1 MAIEIVEGDGIV
13 DSNLK
18 ELYMNSFPAVER
30 RPIEKLNEMVK
41 NDEKYHLYLV
51 KEDNLVIGFAL
62 VCELPDEK
70 VSLLDYMVINH
81 SFQRRGIG
89 SKLLQY
95 CIEVMKSK
103 NSFLGL
109 LLEIQLED
117 VNDSDEKKIRKDR
130 IRFYKKFGAKTFEN
144 VEYYI
149 PPQSGNIAEKLH
161 LMIIPFNKLDSFP
174 KKSVENFVKKMHLE
188 IYHSKRMDLIEK
200 TVQSLSDTIKLI

>member
-1 MAIEIVEGDGIV
+1 MTVEIVEEYEIA
-13 DSNLK
+13 DSNLIK
-18 ELYMNSFPAVER
+18 LYMNSFPAVER

-51 KEDNLVIGFAL
+51 KEDNLTIGFAL

-70 VSLLDYMVINH
+70 VSLLDYMVIND
-81 SFQRRGIG
+81 SFQRKGIG

-103 NSFLGL
+103 NFLGL

-117 VNDSDEKKIRKDR
+117 VKNSDERKIRKDR

>member
-1 MAIEIVEGDGIV
+1 MTVEIVEEYEIV
-13 DSNLK
+13 DSNLIK
-18 ELYMNSFPAVER
+18 LYMNSFPAVER

-51 KEDNLVIGFAL
+51 KEDNLTIGFAL

-70 VSLLDYMVINH
+70 VALLDYMVIND
-81 SFQRRGIG
+81 SFQRKGIG

-95 CIEVMKSK
+95 CIDSMQSK
-103 NSFLGL
+103 NFLGL

-117 VNDSDEKKIRKDR
+117 VNDLDEQKIRKDR
-130 IRFYKKFGAKTFEN
+130 IHFYKKFGAKTFEN

-161 LMIIPFNKLDSFP
+161 LMIIPFNEIGDFS
-174 KKSVENFVKKMHLE
+174 KKSVEDIVRKMHLE
-188 IYHSKRMDLIEK
+188 IYDSKRMDLIEK
-200 TVQSLSDTIKLI
+200 TVQSLSDTIRLI

>member
-1 MAIEIVEGDGIV
+1 MAIEIIEEDEIV
-13 DSNLK
+13 DSNLI

-51 KEDNLVIGFAL
+51 KEDNSAIGFAL

-70 VSLLDYMVINH
+70 VSLLDYMVIND
-81 SFQRRGIG
+81 SFQRKGIG

-95 CIEVMKSK
+95 CIDSMQSK
-103 NSFLGL
+103 NFLGL

-161 LMIIPFNKLDSFP
+161 LMIIPFNEIGDFS
-174 KKSVENFVKKMHLE
+174 KKSVEDIVRKMHLE
-188 IYHSKRMDLIEK
+188 IYDSKRMDLIEK
-200 TVQSLSDTIKLI
+200 TVQSLTDTIKLI

>member
-1 MAIEIVEGDGIV
+1 MTVEIVEEYEIV
-13 DSNLK
+13 DSNLIK
-18 ELYMNSFPAVER
+18 LYMNSFPAVER

-41 NDEKYHLYLV
+41 NDEKYHLYIV
-51 KEDNLVIGFAL
+51 KENNSIIGFAL

-70 VSLLDYMVINH
+70 VSLLDYMVIND
-81 SFQRRGIG
+81 SFQRKGIG

-95 CIEVMKSK
+95 CIDSMQSK
-103 NSFLGL
+103 NFLGL

-117 VNDSDEKKIRKDR
+117 VNDLDEQKIRKDR
-130 IRFYKKFGAKTFEN
+130 IHFYKKFGAKTFEN

-161 LMIIPFNKLDSFP
+161 LMIIPFNELDDFS
-174 KKSVENFVKKMHLE
+174 KKSVENIVRKMHLE
-188 IYHSKRMDLIEK
+188 IYDSKRMDLIEK

>member
-1 MAIEIVEGDGIV
+1 MAIEIVEEDEIV
-13 DSNLK
+13 DSNLIK
-18 ELYMNSFPAVER
+18 LYMNSFSAVER

-51 KEDNLVIGFAL
+51 KEDNLTIGFAL

-70 VSLLDYMVINH
+70 VSLLDYMVIND
-81 SFQRRGIG
+81 SFQRKGIG

-95 CIEVMKSK
+95 CIDSMQSK
-103 NSFLGL
+103 NFLGL

-117 VNDSDEKKIRKDR
+117 VRDSDERKIRKDR